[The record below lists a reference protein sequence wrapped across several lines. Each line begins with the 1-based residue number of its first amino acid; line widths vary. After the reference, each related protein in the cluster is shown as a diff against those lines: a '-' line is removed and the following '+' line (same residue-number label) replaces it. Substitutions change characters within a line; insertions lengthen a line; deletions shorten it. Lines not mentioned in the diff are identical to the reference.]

1 MRGTASRWASDVR
14 LGWVLIASLAC
25 ADTLREAVERA
36 DAAAARKLI
45 REGAEIGEAYELA
58 LKKGLRELAAEME
71 AAAEKRLLDGFRIE
85 RVEAVEARQNF
96 LSLAPGE
103 RSSVLRPETRTP
115 PAGSVFLVL
124 DVVMPH
130 PYPRRLT
137 KGNLMLLDGAGGEA
151 APHLPWDGYVPVQWS
166 PVETWD
172 SVNGEEE
179 EVRSDRRK
187 VLFVVKKEAAAGSQV
202 RLFGRRFPVVPAN
215 R

>member
-1 MRGTASRWASDVR
+1 MRLV
-14 LGWVLIASLAC
+14 LFLIASLAS
-25 ADTLREAVERA
+25 ADTLREAVERGDVA
-36 DAAAARKLI
+36 GARKLMA
-45 REGAEIGEAYELA
+45 EGAEIGEAYELA
-58 LKKGLRELAAEME
+58 LQKGLRELAAEME
-71 AAAEKRLLDGFRIE
+71 AAAEKRVLDGFRVE
-85 RVEAVEARQNF
+85 KAEAVSTRQNF
-96 LSLAPGE
+96 LSLTPKG
-103 RSSVLRPETRTP
+103 RSSVLQPETRTP
-115 PAGSVFLVL
+115 PAGSVFLVI

-187 VLFVVKKEAAAGSQV
+187 MLFVVKAEAVAGSRV
-202 RLFGRRFPVVPAN
+202 RLFGKLYPVMPEA